1 MVLMEKLNS
10 EFQPNT
16 PIFVEEIQALF
27 ADYSRPRIYQWI
39 AEAVENGLLMRYDNG
54 VYYISTKTLL
64 GISKLNPQ
72 KVIEKKYIGTG
83 DSVYG
88 IYGGTLLLNSMGV
101 TTQVPNV
108 IEIFT
113 NNEKSRRRE
122 VVVGYQ
128 KVILRKARMQ
138 ITAKN
143 VELFRLLEFF
153 NCIDLTKMD
162 KETSFAGVVAHIQEK
177 GLSREEIIEFSRNF
191 PAKTVKNLLQSGV
204 LYEIA

>member
-1 MVLMEKLNS
+1 MSLYNYLCDKFGKNNPFFTSDIEYM
-10 EFQPNT
+10 
-16 PIFVEEIQALF
+16 
-27 ADYSRPRIYQWI
+27 DYSKPWIYKELNKLCGESKI
-39 AEAVENGLLMRYDNG
+39 IRFERGL
-54 VYYISTKTLL
+54 YYIPEETIFGPS
-64 GISKLNPQ
+64 ILNPN
-72 KVIEKKYIGTG
+72 KIIEKKYIGVG

-122 VVVGYQ
+122 VMVGYQ
-128 KVILRKARMQ
+128 KVISRMP

-153 NCIDLTKMD
+153 NSIDLNKMD
-162 KETSFAGVVAHIQEK
+162 KETSFAQVVSYIREN
-177 GLSREEIIEFSRNF
+177 GLGRNEIIEYAQNF
-191 PAKTVKNLLQSGV
+191 PAKAVKNLLQSGV

>member
-10 EFQPNT
+10 VFKPNT

-39 AEAVENGLLMRYDNG
+39 AGAVESGVLMRYDNG
-54 VYYISTKTLL
+54 VYYIPTKTLL
-64 GISKLNPQ
+64 GVSKLNPQ
-72 KVIEKKYIGTG
+72 KIIEKKYIGVG

-122 VVVGYQ
+122 VMVGYQ
-128 KVILRKARMQ
+128 KVILRKSRMP

-153 NCIDLTKMD
+153 NSIDLNKMD
-162 KETSFAGVVAHIQEK
+162 KETSFAQVVSHIREK
-177 GLSREEIIEFSRNF
+177 RLSREEIIEFARNF

>member
-10 EFQPNT
+10 VFKPNT

-39 AEAVENGLLMRYDNG
+39 AEAVESGVLMRYDNG
-54 VYYISTKTLL
+54 VYYIPTKTLL
-64 GISKLNPQ
+64 GVSKLNPQ
-72 KVIEKKYIGTG
+72 KIIEKKYIGVG

-122 VVVGYQ
+122 VMVGYQ
-128 KVILRKARMQ
+128 KVILRKSRMP

-153 NCIDLTKMD
+153 NSIDLNKMD
-162 KETSFAGVVAHIQEK
+162 KETSFAQVVSHIREK
-177 GLSREEIIEFSRNF
+177 RLSREEIIEFARNF

>member
-1 MVLMEKLNS
+1 MFLMEKLNS
-10 EFQPNT
+10 AFKPNT

-39 AEAVENGLLMRYDNG
+39 AEAVESGLLMRYDNG
-54 VYYISTKTLL
+54 VYYIPTKTLL
-64 GISKLNPQ
+64 GVSKLNPQ
-72 KVIEKKYIGTG
+72 KIIEKKYIGVG

-122 VVVGYQ
+122 VMVGYQ
-128 KVILRKARMQ
+128 KVILRKSRMM

-153 NCIDLTKMD
+153 NSIDLSKMD
-162 KETSFAGVVAHIQEK
+162 KETSFAQVVSHIREK
-177 GLSREEIIEFSRNF
+177 GLSREEIIEFARNF

>member
-10 EFQPNT
+10 VFKPNT

-39 AEAVENGLLMRYDNG
+39 AEAVESGVLMRYDNG
-54 VYYISTKTLL
+54 VYYIPTKTLL
-64 GISKLNPQ
+64 GVSKLNPQ
-72 KVIEKKYIGTG
+72 KIIEKKYIGVG

-122 VVVGYQ
+122 VMVGYQ
-128 KVILRKARMQ
+128 KVILRKSRMM

-153 NCIDLTKMD
+153 NSIDLSKMD
-162 KETSFAGVVAHIQEK
+162 KETSFAQVVSHIREK
-177 GLSREEIIEFSRNF
+177 GLSREEIIEFARNF

>member
-10 EFQPNT
+10 AFKPNT

-39 AEAVENGLLMRYDNG
+39 AEAVESGLLMRYDNG
-54 VYYISTKTLL
+54 VYYIPTKTLL
-64 GISKLNPQ
+64 GVSKLNPQ
-72 KVIEKKYIGTG
+72 KIIEKKYIGVG

-122 VVVGYQ
+122 VMVGYQ
-128 KVILRKARMQ
+128 KVVLRKSRMP

-143 VELFRLLEFF
+143 VELFRLMEFF
-153 NCIDLTKMD
+153 NSIDINKMD
-162 KETSFAGVVAHIQEK
+162 KDMSFARVISHMREN
-177 GLSREEIIEFSRNF
+177 GLARNEIIEYAHNF
-191 PAKTVKNLLQSGV
+191 PAKAVKNLLQSGV

>member
-1 MVLMEKLNS
+1 MVLMKKLNS
-10 EFQPNT
+10 AFKPNT

-39 AEAVENGLLMRYDNG
+39 AEAVDSGALMRYDNG
-54 VYYISTKTLL
+54 VYYIPTKTLL
-64 GISKLNPQ
+64 GVSKLNPQ
-72 KVIEKKYIGTG
+72 KIIEKKYITSGNAI
-83 DSVYG
+83 YG

-122 VVVGYQ
+122 VMVGYQ
-128 KVILRKARMQ
+128 KVILRKARMP
-138 ITAKN
+138 ITANN

-153 NCIDLTKMD
+153 NSIDLNKMD
-162 KETSFAGVVAHIQEK
+162 KETSFTRVVSHIRQK
-177 GLSREEIIEFSRNF
+177 GLSREEIIEFAQKF

-204 LYEIA
+204 LYEIS

>member
-10 EFQPNT
+10 AFKPNT

-27 ADYSRPRIYQWI
+27 TDYSRPRIYQWI
-39 AEAVENGLLMRYDNG
+39 AEAVQNGSLMRYDNG
-54 VYYISTKTLL
+54 VYYIPTKTLL
-64 GISKLNPQ
+64 GVSKLNPQ
-72 KVIEKKYIGTG
+72 KIIEKKYIGGG

-88 IYGGTLLLNSMGV
+88 IYGGALLLNSMGV

-122 VVVGYQ
+122 VMVGYQ
-128 KVILRKARMQ
+128 KVVLRKSRMP
-138 ITAKN
+138 ITTEN
-143 VELFRLLEFF
+143 VGLFRLMEFF
-153 NCIDLTKMD
+153 NSIDINKMD
-162 KETSFAGVVAHIQEK
+162 RNTSFAAVIAYIREK
-177 GLSREEIIEFSRNF
+177 KWTRDEIIAYAQNF
-191 PAKTVKNLLQSGV
+191 PAKAVKNLLQSGV

>member
-10 EFQPNT
+10 AFKPNT

-39 AEAVENGLLMRYDNG
+39 AEAVESGLLMRYDNG
-54 VYYISTKTLL
+54 VYYIPTKTLL
-64 GISKLNPQ
+64 GVSKLNPQ
-72 KVIEKKYIGTG
+72 KIIEKKYIGVG

-122 VVVGYQ
+122 VMVGNQ
-128 KVILRKARMQ
+128 KVILRKSRMP

-153 NCIDLTKMD
+153 NSIDLSKMD
-162 KETSFAGVVAHIQEK
+162 KETSFAQVVSHIREK
-177 GLSREEIIEFSRNF
+177 GLSREEIIEFARNF
-191 PAKTVKNLLQSGV
+191 PAKAVKNLLQSGV